1 MNCPFHRAPRG
12 GVDPLR
18 TADDALAIIDLARR
32 LPAADETIVLP
43 LDAQRRGSNIIVV
56 SDTTSPD
63 AVVGVVEC
71 LALVAAGAF
80 LPELVVA
87 SVRPGRP
94 VELADADRWLELDDV
109 TRAHGVGLLEWF
121 VLDGLDGGTGCPRD
135 LLGAAARW

>member
-1 MNCPFHRAPRG
+1 MYCPSHRAPRG

-32 LPAADETIVLP
+32 VPVVHETIVLP
-43 LDAQRRGSNIIVV
+43 LDAERRGANIVVV

-94 VELADADRWLELDDV
+94 VELVDADRWLEIDAIA
-109 TRAHGVGLLEWF
+109 RAHGVGLVEWF
-121 VLDGLDGGTGCPRD
+121 VLADTVGCPRD

>member
-1 MNCPFHRAPRG
+1 MYCPSHRAPRG

-32 LPAADETIVLP
+32 LPIEHETIVLP
-43 LDAQRRGSNIIVV
+43 LDADRRGSNIVV
-56 SDTTSPD
+56 ISGTTSPD

-71 LALVAAGAF
+71 LALVAAGAL

-94 VELADADRWLELDDV
+94 VELADAERWLEIDEIA
-109 TRAHGVGLLEWF
+109 RCHGVSLIEWF
-121 VLDGLDGGTGCPRD
+121 VLDDGVGCPRE
-135 LLGAAARW
+135 LVSAAARW